1 MLSFEP
7 ELESLRPLLGES
19 TTDTLLARERRTV
32 FSLQP
37 ELRIIAWAGA
47 MLLATAA
54 GLVLKENLERIGPFA
69 LSLLIGA
76 AAVACYAF
84 VWQRRA
90 RPAVVDDYVLLL
102 GALLVSADAA
112 FIESQYHLFGD
123 AWYRHFLLLAVVHGA
138 GAYAY
143 RSRTLLTVALA
154 AMAAWLGVYGEGP
167 QDATELAIRAFEA
180 AAVALMWR
188 VLDARFRFPL
198 ERRALSPANGAG
210 LRDRHSRE
218 DDFLP
223 LFEHFAA
230 NLASIG
236 AAALLFQDHTRLLGC
251 LLALA
256 VAAVTV
262 AWGFRTRRE
271 LFVLYGTL
279 YAFFAVD
286 VFLIDL
292 VDDEHF
298 AQLLIIASVIGAI
311 AALFVIHAHFRE
323 LRK

>member
-7 ELESLRPLLGES
+7 ELASLRPLLGEG
-19 TTDTLLARERRTV
+19 TTETLLARERRAV

-37 ELRIIAWAGA
+37 ELRILAWAGA

-54 GLVLKENLERIGPFA
+54 GLVLKENLERIGPLA
-69 LSLLIGA
+69 LSLLLGA

-84 VWQRRA
+84 VWLRRA
-90 RPAVVDDYVLLL
+90 TPTIVDDYILLL

-143 RSRTLLTVALA
+143 RSRTLLTLALA
-154 AMAAWLGVYGEGP
+154 AVATWLGVYGEGA
-167 QDATELAIRAFEA
+167 QDATAFAIRAFEA

-188 VLDARFRFPL
+188 LLDARYRPG
-198 ERRALSPANGAG
+198 S
-210 LRDRHSRE
+210 
-218 DDFLP
+218 DFLP
-223 LFEHFAA
+223 VFDHFAA

-236 AAALLFQDHTRLLGC
+236 AAALLFEDDTRLLGC
-251 LLALA
+251 LVALA
-256 VAAVTV
+256 VAAVTI

-279 YAFFAVD
+279 YAVFAVD
-286 VFLIDL
+286 VCLIDL

-298 AQLLIIASVIGAI
+298 AQLLVIASMIGAI
-311 AALFVIHAHFRE
+311 AALFVIHARFRE
-323 LRK
+323 LRR